1 MRYVAASLVV
11 GKYGWLFMKLF
22 KEYRSNTAGNM
33 AVTFAI
39 GTTMLLT
46 GIGAAVDYSIISKKK
61 TEYQSIADA
70 AVLAAARSGLGKK
83 KDKDDFGD
91 NLQKIARKV
100 AKANNHTGDKLK
112 VKLKINKK
120 TGIIRVTVSSKR
132 KTFIMGLFGKS
143 KVDISA
149 VADAP
154 LSISDPANIVLVLDT
169 TFSMSGQKMDTLKK
183 ASKKL
188 VSTLSEYDNEN
199 LRMGVVPFAQYVNV
213 GMNNRNAPW
222 IYDTQDYK
230 VQTGTN
236 CYYPVIGQTNC
247 RTETYGPTPP
257 SPPGTCYNDGV
268 AYSCGGSSGSP
279 GGSYEAC
286 DNIYANTQTCEPVYK
301 TYKWYG
307 CVGSRQTPWHERV
320 KYKGVKIPGL
330 YNTGCG
336 ASLQPL
342 TNNLSLVS
350 SKIDELNPQG
360 ETYMPAGIMWG
371 WRLLDRGQPF
381 NEANAK
387 YKNNTRSVMIL
398 MTDGFNTKSKNY
410 GTPKEKWH
418 NDSNRADADKLTA
431 TLCKKIKNKKIDVY
445 TIAFAVSDMN
455 AKKIIKNCASNPSY
469 YFDAKDSAGLE
480 QAFEDIGQS
489 LLKLRLTH

>member
-1 MRYVAASLVV
+1 
-11 GKYGWLFMKLF
+11 MKLL
-22 KEYRSNTAGNM
+22 KKYARNTSGNI
-33 AVTFAI
+33 VITFAVSL
-39 GTTMLLT
+39 TLLLT
-46 GIGAAVDYSIISKKK
+46 GIGAAVDMSVIAKKK
-61 TEYQSIADA
+61 SDYQSIADT

-83 KDKDDFGD
+83 KDKDEFGD

-120 TGIIRVTVSSKR
+120 TGIIRVKVSSNR
-132 KTFIMGLFGKS
+132 KTFIMGLFGRS
-143 KVDISA
+143 HVDISA

-154 LSISDPANIVLVLDT
+154 LTISDPANIVLVLDT
-169 TFSMSGQKMDTLKK
+169 TYSMTGQKMDTLKK

-213 GMNNRNAPW
+213 GLERRNAPW

-230 VQTGTN
+230 IKKGDS
-236 CYYPVIGQTNC
+236 CSYPVIGYKNC
-247 RTETYGPTPP
+247 HTVTYGPTPP
-257 SPPGTCYNDGV
+257 SPAGTCYNDGV
-268 AYSCGGSSGSP
+268 PYSCGGSSGSP
-279 GGSYEAC
+279 GGSYQSC
-286 DNIYANTQTCEPVYK
+286 DQIHSTKQVCTPNYA

-320 KYKGVKIPGL
+320 KYKGNKIPGL
-330 YNTGCG
+330 YNTACG

-342 TNNLSLVS
+342 TNKLSLVS
-350 SKIDELNPQG
+350 SKIDELNPKG

-381 NEANAK
+381 NEAKAK

-410 GTPKEKWH
+410 GSTKEKLH
-418 NDSNRADADKLTA
+418 NASDRADADKLTKI
-431 TLCKKIKNKKIDVY
+431 LCKKVQKQKIDVY
-445 TIAFAVSDMN
+445 TIAFAVKDTA
-455 AKKIIKNCASNPSY
+455 AKKIIKNCASNPHY